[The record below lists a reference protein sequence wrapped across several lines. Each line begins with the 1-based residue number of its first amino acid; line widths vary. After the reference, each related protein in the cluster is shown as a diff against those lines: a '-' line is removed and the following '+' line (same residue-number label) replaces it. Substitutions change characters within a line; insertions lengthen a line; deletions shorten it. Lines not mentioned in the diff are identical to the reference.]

1 MGGRFA
7 WPGRTVRG
15 VETLI
20 VYESLW
26 GNTRQVAE
34 EIARGAGERSDGL
47 TLCTVAEAPSSLAPS
62 LGLLVIGA
70 PTHAFTLLTPSS
82 RAEARSHGAAVPHAP
97 GVREWLAKVVVESPP
112 ARVAAFDTRQ
122 GRSFLVGSAA
132 RSIARAA
139 TRRALVVS
147 DTADF
152 VVTSREG
159 PLEQGELE
167 RAFAWGRA
175 LTASR

>member
-1 MGGRFA
+1 M
-7 WPGRTVRG
+7 RG

-34 EIARGAGERSDGL
+34 EIARAAGERSDAL
-47 TLCTVAEAPSSLAPS
+47 TLCAVADAPSSLSAS
-62 LGLLVIGA
+62 LGLLIIGA
-70 PTHAFTLLTPSS
+70 PTHAFTLPTPSS
-82 RAEARSHGAAVPHAP
+82 RADARSRGAAVPHAP
-97 GVREWLAKVVVESPP
+97 GVREWLARVIVESPP

-132 RSIARAA
+132 KSIARAV
-139 TRRALVVS
+139 RRHALVVS
-147 DTADF
+147 ETADF

-167 RAFAWGRA
+167 RAYAWGRA
-175 LTASR
+175 LTAPR

>member
-1 MGGRFA
+1 M
-7 WPGRTVRG
+7 RG

-34 EIARGAGERSDGL
+34 EIARGVREGSSAPI
-47 TLCTVAEAPSSLAPS
+47 LCAVADAPHALAPT
-62 LGLLVIGA
+62 LELLVIGA
-70 PTHAFTLLTPSS
+70 PTHAFTLPTASS
-82 RAEARSHGAAVPHAP
+82 RAEARSRGAAVAHAP
-97 GVREWLAKVVVESPP
+97 GVREWLADLAVGAARP
-112 ARVAAFDTRQ
+112 RVAAFGTRQ

-132 RSIARAA
+132 KSIARAA
-139 TRRALVVS
+139 KQRALTVS
-147 DTADF
+147 ETADF

-167 RAFAWGRA
+167 RAYAWGRA
-175 LTASR
+175 LTTPR

>member
-1 MGGRFA
+1 
-7 WPGRTVRG
+7 

-34 EIARGAGERSDGL
+34 EIARGAREGSEAL
-47 TLCTVAEAPSSLAPS
+47 TLCAVADAPSSLAPS

-70 PTHAFTLLTPSS
+70 PTHAFTLPTPSS

-97 GVREWLAKVVVESPP
+97 GIREWLATLTVGAPP
-112 ARVAAFDTRQ
+112 SRVAAFGTRQ

-132 RSIARAA
+132 KSIARAA
-139 TRRALVVS
+139 KRRAIVVS
-147 DTADF
+147 ETADF
-152 VVTSREG
+152 VVTAR
-159 PLEQGELE
+159 
-167 RAFAWGRA
+167 
-175 LTASR
+175 

>member
-1 MGGRFA
+1 MRD
-7 WPGRTVRG
+7 

-34 EIARGAGERSDGL
+34 EIARGAREGSDAL
-47 TLCTVAEAPSSLAPS
+47 TLCAVADAPSSLRAS
-62 LGLLVIGA
+62 VGLLIIGA
-70 PTHAFTLLTPSS
+70 PTHAFTLPTPSS
-82 RAEARSHGAAVPHAP
+82 RAEARAHGAAVAHAP
-97 GVREWLAKVVVESPP
+97 GVREWLATLEVEAAPP
-112 ARVAAFDTRQ
+112 RVAAFDTRQ
-122 GRSFLVGSAA
+122 GRSFMVGSAA
-132 RSIARAA
+132 KSIARAA
-139 TRRALVVS
+139 KRRSLVVS
-147 DTADF
+147 DSADF

-175 LTASR
+175 LTVSR

>member
-1 MGGRFA
+1 MRD
-7 WPGRTVRG
+7 

-34 EIARGAGERSDGL
+34 EIARGAQEHSDSL
-47 TLCTVAEAPSSLAPS
+47 TLCAVADAPSSLAAS
-62 LGLLVIGA
+62 LGLLIIGA
-70 PTHAFTLLTPSS
+70 PTHAFTLPTPSS
-82 RAEARSHGAAVPHAP
+82 RAEARSHGAAISHVP
-97 GVREWLAKVVVESPP
+97 GIREWLATITVAVPP
-112 ARVAAFDTRQ
+112 PRVAAFDTRQ

-132 RSIARAA
+132 KSIARAA
-139 TRRALVVS
+139 KHHALVVS
-147 DTADF
+147 ETADF

-175 LTASR
+175 LTAPQ

>member
-1 MGGRFA
+1 M
-7 WPGRTVRG
+7 RG

-47 TLCTVAEAPSSLAPS
+47 TLCAVADAPSSLAPS
-62 LGLLVIGA
+62 LGLLLIGA
-70 PTHAFTLLTPSS
+70 PTHAFTLPTPSS

-97 GVREWLAKVVVESPP
+97 GVREWLATVVVESPP

-122 GRSFLVGSAA
+122 GRSFIVGSAA

-139 TRRALVVS
+139 RRRALVVS

>member
-1 MGGRFA
+1 M
-7 WPGRTVRG
+7 RG

-34 EIARGAGERSDGL
+34 EVARGAREGSDAL
-47 TLCTVAEAPSSLAPS
+47 TLCAVADAPSSLAPS
-62 LGLLVIGA
+62 LTLLVIGA
-70 PTHAFTLLTPSS
+70 PTHAFSLPTPSS
-82 RAEARSHGAAVPHAP
+82 RAEARSEGAASSHTP
-97 GVREWLAKVVVESPP
+97 GIREWLAGLTVKTPP
-112 ARVAAFDTRQ
+112 PSVAAFDTRQ

-132 RSIARAA
+132 KSIARAA
-139 TRRALVVS
+139 KRRALIVS
-147 DTADF
+147 ETADF

-175 LTASR
+175 LTAPR